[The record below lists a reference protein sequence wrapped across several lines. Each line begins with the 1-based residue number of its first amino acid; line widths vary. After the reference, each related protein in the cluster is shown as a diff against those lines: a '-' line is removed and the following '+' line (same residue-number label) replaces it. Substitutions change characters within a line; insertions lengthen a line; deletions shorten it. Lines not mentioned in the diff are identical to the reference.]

1 MARKR
6 QIMFSNNVTID
17 KETTNEANNE
27 ENNEERSELRNAIS
41 KNLKSKIPEL
51 VGVFGNNYKEEMQ
64 KVFNELRN
72 SVNCVILEDI
82 DAEMCTSGNNIYF
95 VISAVL
101 LDFLS
106 NISMDE
112 LQRRSYLI
120 ELERVSAA
128 TRKLPTYGSGYSTHE
143 MLMATMEKMDVAKRM
158 KSLLNRI
165 TIDFH
170 KKIVIPIDFGFS
182 EINYDIIRRLNEI
195 KTCDVIFVIGSFRDI
210 NSVLTSFNYIEQP
223 KGGVTFSYYFASKNI
238 ISAE

>member
-1 MARKR
+1 
-6 QIMFSNNVTID
+6 MFSNNVTID

-27 ENNEERSELRNAIS
+27 ENNEEKSELRNA
-41 KNLKSKIPEL
+41 IPEL

-106 NISMDE
+106 NNPMDE

-120 ELERVSAA
+120 ELERVSSA

-223 KGGVTFSYYFASKNI
+223 KGEETFSYYFASKNI